1 METYESMKI
10 EEIPDPQTV
19 YLNFIIFPDF
29 TPNLSEAVRILV
41 QAYVTRKCKF

>member
-1 METYESMKI
+1 MNI

-19 YLNFIIFPDF
+19 YYFPDF

-41 QAYVTRKCKF
+41 QAYDIVTQKCMF